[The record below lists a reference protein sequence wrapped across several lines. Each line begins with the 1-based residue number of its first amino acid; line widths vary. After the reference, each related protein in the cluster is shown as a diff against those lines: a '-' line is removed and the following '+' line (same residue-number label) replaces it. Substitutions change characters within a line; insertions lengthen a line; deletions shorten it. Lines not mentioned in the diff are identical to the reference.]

1 MGYLLDANNVQ
12 NTLYKFSNSVKKKKG
27 IISRGSPTLLNSSE
41 SDENPKQG
49 QYYNSLP
56 RKNNISVISS
66 QENT

>member
-1 MGYLLDANNVQ
+1 MGYLLDANNVE

-27 IISRGSPTLLNSSE
+27 MGIISRRSPTLLNSS
-41 SDENPKQG
+41 SDENPKQN

-66 QENT
+66 

>member
-1 MGYLLDANNVQ
+1 MGYLVDANNIE

-27 IISRGSPTLLNSSE
+27 IVSRRSPTLLNSS
-41 SDENPKQG
+41 SDENPKHN

-66 QENT
+66 